1 MIQIVHVGMI
11 EWTIGRMFKVYIGL
25 YVIMIGVCLWMIWQ
39 I

>member
-11 EWTIGRMFKVYIGL
+11 EWNIGRMLKVYIGL
-25 YVIMIGVCLWMIWQ
+25 YVIMIGICLWMIWQ